1 MLRRRGV
8 IFPAVTRHPPY
19 SARVPWI
26 ASALIVVTALS
37 AGVSLAPSAVAD
49 PTTNFR
55 DAVASARDETSCGHL
70 QYNAVAEHVAEII
83 NRSTDDY
90 LNQVATRVPITDPLE
105 GLKDLGYEG
114 TKAYLLQGANESDA
128 NAIKGAL
135 LQGYAAIP
143 DCSYTDF
150 GVSLRRN
157 ERTGYILASVVL
169 AGT

>member
-1 MLRRRGV
+1 M
-8 IFPAVTRHPPY
+8 
-19 SARVPWI
+19 
-26 ASALIVVTALS
+26 
-37 AGVSLAPSAVAD
+37 
-49 PTTNFR
+49 
-55 DAVASARDETSCGHL
+55 